1 MANISLNDYQMP
13 MEEDY
18 KGAFTALR
26 RLQDTY
32 QLKPV
37 EISSGQLGGLNMTAR
52 DCFNAGKYVCVQCST
67 YIHACVF
74 LVLVYSDSSHQYL
87 SAV

>member
-1 MANISLNDYQMP
+1 MIFVQKQGCFHTIAFTDLMANISLNDYQMP

-52 DCFNAGKYVCVQCST
+52 DCYNAGTYVCV
-67 YIHACVF
+67 V
-74 LVLVYSDSSHQYL
+74 
-87 SAV
+87 